1 MPAVGILPVKGDG
14 VRFGVARM
22 GDGGKDMH
30 SITLRTLICVGA
42 ILLSS
47 GASLAER
54 RVALV
59 IGNSNYV
66 HTAPLANPANDAR
79 AIAAALKRLGF
90 DVVLALDVTQ
100 SEMAQPLSEFAKL
113 LQGADVALLFYAGH
127 GLSFEGRNYLVPVDA
142 RAESAIYVKF
152 QMTPIDRIA
161 EEMARSVRLNIVI
174 LDACRNNPLATELAR
189 SLGPASRSA
198 DVARGLS
205 VMAPVGRES
214 VILFAT
220 APGDVAAD
228 GRGAHSPFTVAL
240 LNHIES
246 PSASIED
253 VFREVRRDVR
263 EATRN
268 QQLPEMW
275 LRLEHRFQFQR
286 ANMSAAQPQE
296 SRIIPNS
303 TAATRPNGEDDRL
316 YWESVRNLGDVG
328 LLKSYVEEFPNGRY
342 VTIAETMIAKL
353 SKGKPKEPSAPAP
366 ADARSEMSQP
376 RIAPSFNC
384 QEDQG
389 QTEQVI
395 CNNAALARLDVELSE
410 LYFRSFGRASRDD
423 GVRLQKA
430 QREWLKQRNACAA
443 DAPCIRKSY
452 EQRIKELKP
461 AAKAA
466 N

>member
-1 MPAVGILPVKGDG
+1 MGFV
-14 VRFGVARM
+14 FGSPIGAM
-22 GDGGKDMH
+22 GGKAMRL
-30 SITLRTLICVGA
+30 ITLRTLICVGV

-66 HTAPLANPANDAR
+66 HTAPLANPVNDAR
-79 AIAAALKRLGF
+79 AIAAALQRLDF

-100 SEMAQPLSEFAKL
+100 NEMAQPLSEFAKR

-142 RAESAIYVKF
+142 KAESAIYVKF

-275 LRLEHRFQFQR
+275 LRLEHRFQFRR
-286 ANMSAAQPQE
+286 ANASAAQPPE
-296 SRIIPNS
+296 SRVIPGS
-303 TAATRPNGEDDRL
+303 TAATKPNGEDDRL

-342 VTIAETMIAKL
+342 VTIAEAMIAKL
-353 SKGKPKEPSAPAP
+353 SKAEPKEPSAAAP
-366 ADARSEMSQP
+366 ADARSEMSQQP

-384 QEDQG
+384 EEDQG

-395 CNNAALARLDVELSE
+395 CNDPTLARLDVELSQ

-423 GVRLQKA
+423 GLRLQKA
-430 QREWLKQRNACAA
+430 QREWLKQRNACAT

-452 EQRIKELKP
+452 EQRIKELRP

-466 N
+466 GK